1 MFSYVIFRVDKFN
14 KYVWVLVLLGFKFGK
29 IGENFVDFSVNKK
42 DYELELE
49 IGLIGFIWFLCVLG

>member
-14 KYVWVLVLLGFKFGK
+14 KYVWVLVLLGFKFEK

>member
-14 KYVWVLVLLGFKFGK
+14 KYVWVLVLLGFKFEK

-49 IGLIGFIWFLCVLG
+49 IGLIGFICFFCVC